1 MGRTKHIGMLL
12 AMVAIVLL
20 GLPNLGYACP
30 SCYGDPNAAD
40 VKGLNMAI
48 FALLG
53 VTGGVLGAFVT
64 FFLYL
69 RKRAR
74 LVNERFSSML
84 N

>member
-1 MGRTKHIGMLL
+1 MI
-12 AMVAIVLL
+12 VATIALFGVRQVVQ
-20 GLPNLGYACP
+20 ACP
-30 SCYGDPNAAD
+30 VCYGDPNAAD
-40 VKGLNMAI
+40 VQGLNLAI
-48 FALLG
+48 IALLG
-53 VTGGVLGAFVT
+53 LTGGVLGAFGT

>member
-1 MGRTKHIGMLL
+1 MGRPKHIGLIL
-12 AMVAIVLL
+12 ALIAIALL
-20 GLPNLGYACP
+20 GLQEVVHACP

-40 VKGLNMAI
+40 VKGLNVAI

-64 FFLYL
+64 FFFHL

-74 LVNERFSSML
+74 LVNQRFSSMI